1 MNDIWTNCPLFMEV
15 THQEY
20 IINPVQCTK
29 NVFLGYSA
37 SSPTEPFQFKRL
49 SLDFSKV
56 IYKKNLEIFEFHSK
70 KKTLVI

>member
-49 SLDFSKV
+49 SRDFSKV
-56 IYKKNLEIFEFHSK
+56 IYKKTWKYLNFIQK
-70 KKTLVI
+70 KKH